1 MAESTVLIKIV
12 TRGERK
18 AEKLR
23 ETLDR
28 TKTVTRQLDGQL
40 RRTFG
45 GTATKQLDRA
55 TKGLDKFEKEA
66 KTANRTLQALAA
78 TAAGLSALNIGL
90 RGTVFAGLCQALKL
104 VLGSSKRLVA
114 EQKKASPSKTSWRSS
129 KRSFRATLR
138 GLLNLRGSVRLLLAR
153 PAKTS
158 SSRLKALQKQRPK
171 SVILIRSSKS
181 SKLPT
186 VG

>member
-78 TAAGLSALNIGL
+78 TAAGLSALNIGIG
-90 RGTVFAGLCQALKL
+90 GTGFAGFGQAPGLAW
-104 VLGSSKRLVA
+104 GR
-114 EQKKASPSKTSWRSS
+114 QKGW
-129 KRSFRATLR
+129 
-138 GLLNLRGSVRLLLAR
+138 
-153 PAKTS
+153 
-158 SSRLKALQKQRPK
+158 
-171 SVILIRSSKS
+171 
-181 SKLPT
+181 
-186 VG
+186 